1 VATGLLAAM
10 DFLFGGAP
18 PKSDM
23 PNHPNSNPTKEHVR
37 AAREAAGLTQTA
49 AARLIYSTMRAWQEW
64 EAGNRRMHPGLWELF
79 TLKLANRVG
88 IEPTTSGFGDR
99 RSA

>member
-1 VATGLLAAM
+1 M

-79 TLKLANRVG
+79 QIKTGEPSRNRTYNLRFWRPTLCL
-88 IEPTTSGFGDR
+88 IELPER
-99 RSA
+99 K